1 MSSTVSARATGF
13 APNRFPCPSGGGP
26 RPFSPLSPNLQ
37 IAFRFLVAKRR
48 AMLLSLTCTVLGV
61 GFFIVTQAT
70 TSGFQ
75 DLFIRT
81 LLETDGAIR
90 IQDEIQDTLRSM
102 AAAGNDPT
110 ASFQIQEKEGR
121 KYVEGIPQ
129 PAELMQALRSF
140 PNVAGIAEVLHE
152 NVFIKS
158 SFKEDTAQI
167 YGINIDDNSIDNFF
181 RVSNLASRIVQGD
194 LDGFKTHSDRLLI
207 GTVLARRLQVEPGD
221 SVLIKVS
228 SIEAE
233 QRRYKIAA
241 IYETGVED
249 IDKVRVF
256 MHLDDARS
264 LLHKP
269 TEASYIQVTL
279 RDKDRAPADAAQM
292 QLSLKHSAAPWQT
305 REAVWLTV
313 FKALKFSSALTTSIF
328 TLIAGIAMGSTLFM
342 IVMEKTKEIA
352 ILRSMGYT
360 PGDISSI
367 FIWQAAIVLLVGC
380 LVGCGLGAGITYCV
394 SQIPLPIRGIFKT
407 NTFPVIWLGWHYF
420 WAVLVAV
427 IVVMIASLVPAR
439 RAARLQPGDVIR
451 GTAQ

>member
-1 MSSTVSARATGF
+1 MST
-13 APNRFPCPSGGGP
+13 
-26 RPFSPLSPNLQ
+26 NLQ

-75 DLFIRT
+75 DLFIKT

-90 IQDEIQDTLRSM
+90 IQDEIQDTMRSM
-102 AAAGNDPT
+102 AAAGNDPKE
-110 ASFQIQEKEGR
+110 SFQIEEKEGR
-121 KYVEGIPQ
+121 KYIEGIPQ
-129 PAELMQALRSF
+129 PALLMEALRSF
-140 PNVAGIAEVLHE
+140 SNVAGMAEVLHA
-152 NVFIKS
+152 NVFITS
-158 SFKEDTAQI
+158 SFKEDTAQL
-167 YGINIDDNSIDNFF
+167 YGINIDESSIDNFF
-181 RVSNLASRIVQGD
+181 HVSDLSSQIVAGD
-194 LDGFKTHSDRLLI
+194 LGDFRTNPNRILI
-207 GTVLARRLQVEPGD
+207 GTVLARRLQVAPGD
-221 SVLIKVS
+221 SIQIKVS
-228 SIEAE
+228 ASQAD

-241 IYETGVED
+241 VYETGVED

-256 MHLDDARS
+256 MHLEDARS

-279 RDKDRAPADAAQM
+279 VDKDRAPADAARM
-292 QLSLKHSAAPWQT
+292 QLTLKHSAAPWQQ

-313 FKALKFSSALTTSIF
+313 FRALKVSSALTTSIF

-360 PGDISSI
+360 PRDISSI

-380 LVGCGLGAGITYCV
+380 LAGCALGAGVTYAV
-394 SQIPLPIRGIFKT
+394 NQIPLPLRGIFKT
-407 NTFPVIWLGWHYF
+407 NVFPVTWLGWHYF
-420 WAVLVAV
+420 WAVFVAV
-427 IVVMIASLVPAR
+427 VVVMIASLIPAR